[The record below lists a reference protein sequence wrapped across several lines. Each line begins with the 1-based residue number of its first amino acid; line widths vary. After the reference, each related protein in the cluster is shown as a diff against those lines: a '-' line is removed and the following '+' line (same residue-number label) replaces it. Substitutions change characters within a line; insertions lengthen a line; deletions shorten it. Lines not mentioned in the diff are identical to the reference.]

1 MLDLVIEGA
10 WSSIIIPSISRRVNG
25 VIPPSK
31 PFIILEVRKSGCVPP
46 ILPSISRSISVN
58 EFIPGPF
65 QDSTACS
72 SERKECNCDRAK
84 VLPGPH
90 AILGSGLIKG
100 KNSLDAFIA
109 Q

>member
-1 MLDLVIEGA
+1 MA
-10 WSSIIIPSISRRVNG
+10 
-25 VIPPSK
+25 
-31 PFIILEVRKSGCVPP
+31 
-46 ILPSISRSISVN
+46 
-58 EFIPGPF
+58 F

-100 KNSLDAFIA
+100 KNSLDALIA
-109 Q
+109 SNRVISYEMKGSTRFPGKSEIVH